1 MSTTAAALA
10 GRRELTFF
18 RTTVGKKAAMAVS
31 GVVLFGFVLAHLAG
45 NLQIYEGPKKL
56 DDYARFLRSV
66 PALLWGARIVLL
78 AMVAVHIASSVQLAL
93 IKRRARPIR
102 YVKKETLQANY
113 ATRTMYWSGP
123 IVLCF
128 IVYHLLH
135 LTFGAVRLPFHE
147 GDVYANVVAG
157 FQVVP
162 VSLFYI
168 VSMVLLGM
176 HLNHG
181 LWSLFQSLGL
191 FHPRFTPLLKTLAG
205 VLSLLIVV
213 GNISIPISVLAGW
226 VK

>member
-1 MSTTAAALA
+1 MSTTAVMIA
-10 GRRELTFF
+10 GRSELGFS

-31 GVVLFGFVLAHLAG
+31 GVVLFGFVLAHMAG
-45 NLQIYEGPKKL
+45 NLQIYEGPQKL
-56 DDYARFLRSV
+56 NAYAKLLRSV
-66 PALLWGARIVLL
+66 PELLWGARIVLL
-78 AMVAVHIASSVQLAL
+78 AMVVIHIASSVQLAL
-93 IKRRARPIR
+93 SNKRARPVG

-135 LTFGAVRLPFHE
+135 LTFGAVHLPFQE
-147 GDVYANVVAG
+147 GDVYANVVSG
-157 FQVVP
+157 FHVVP
-162 VSLFYI
+162 VSVFYI

-191 FHPRFTPLLKTLAG
+191 FHPRFTPLIRTVARL
-205 VLSLLIVV
+205 LSLLIVV
-213 GNISIPISVLAGW
+213 GNISIPIAVLAGW
-226 VK
+226 VR